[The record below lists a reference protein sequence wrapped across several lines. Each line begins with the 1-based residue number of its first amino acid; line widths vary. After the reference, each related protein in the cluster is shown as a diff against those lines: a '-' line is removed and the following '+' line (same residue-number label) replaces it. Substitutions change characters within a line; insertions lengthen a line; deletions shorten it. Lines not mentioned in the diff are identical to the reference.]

1 MCIISFSSLLREMV
15 QRHRALVSCLCPIL
29 PRHLRNAYSLV
40 GAHHVIR
47 LADSEYATLKGK
59 AGFHAVIREPFSDEK
74 SRIAT
79 SADVGFGEAK
89 MCFED
94 RPLLEFQTL
103 LALDGNFHHVRT
115 PSVGS

>member
-1 MCIISFSSLLREMV
+1 MV
-15 QRHRALVSCLCPIL
+15 QRHRALVSCLCPVL

-79 SADVGFGEAK
+79 SL
-89 MCFED
+89 M
-94 RPLLEFQTL
+94 
-103 LALDGNFHHVRT
+103 LASVRQKCALRTVPYSNFKPSWHLTAIFTMSEHPRSEVRT
-115 PSVGS
+115 